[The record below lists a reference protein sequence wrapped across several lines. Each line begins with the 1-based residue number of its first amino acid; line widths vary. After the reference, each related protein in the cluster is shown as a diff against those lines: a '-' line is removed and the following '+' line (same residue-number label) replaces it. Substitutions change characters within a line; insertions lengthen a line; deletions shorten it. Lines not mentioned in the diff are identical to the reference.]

1 MNARSVQETLPAVV
15 DARRFVA
22 VVFDMD
28 GVLTDTARVHFAA
41 WKLLFDEA
49 LAHLTSGIAAKPF
62 EFDDYLRF
70 VDGRSRIDGVMAVLD
85 ARAVHLRTGASSDVA
100 GDATAWALAN
110 RKDELFLRALQKDG
124 VHAFATS
131 VDFVR
136 AVRAA
141 GLATAVVTASAHRTD
156 VLAAAGLDGMFDA
169 HVDGVDASEL
179 GLAGKP
185 APDMFLA
192 AAARLAVDPGS
203 AVVIEDAVA
212 GVAAGR
218 RGGFGLVVG
227 VNRTGSASVLAA
239 GGADLVVGDLA
250 ELRIVGPRSGRR

>member
-1 MNARSVQETLPAVV
+1 M
-15 DARRFVA
+15 DACRFGA

-41 WKLLFDEA
+41 WKLLFDDELGRRA
-49 LAHLTSGIAAKPF
+49 PGGGVEPF
-62 EFDDYLRF
+62 EVDEYVRL
-70 VDGRSRIDGVMAVLD
+70 VDGRSRIDGVQAVLD
-85 ARAVHLRTGASSDVA
+85 ARQVHLATGAS
-100 GDATAWALAN
+100 GDLPGAATAWGLAN
-110 RKDELFLRALQKDG
+110 RKDALFLEALKRDG

-131 VDFVR
+131 VVFVR

-141 GLATAVVTASAHRTD
+141 GLATAVVTASRHRAD
-156 VLAAAGLDGMFDA
+156 VLLAAGLTGLFDV
-169 HVDGVDASEL
+169 HVDGVDAAEL
-179 GLAGKP
+179 RLAGKP

-192 AAARLAVDPGS
+192 AVAGLGVEPGS

-227 VNRTGSASVLAA
+227 VDRTGSAPALTA
-239 GGADLVVGDLA
+239 GGADIVVGDLA
-250 ELRIVGPRSGRR
+250 ELRVVGLRSGGR

>member
-1 MNARSVQETLPAVV
+1 MNARPARGTLAAVV
-15 DARRFVA
+15 DARRFGA

-41 WKLLFDEA
+41 WKLLFDDE
-49 LAHLTSGIAAKPF
+49 LAHRASGVEAEPF
-62 EFDDYLRF
+62 ELEDYLRF
-70 VDGRSRIDGVMAVLD
+70 VDGRSRIDGVEAVLD
-85 ARAVHLRTGASSDVA
+85 AREVHLATGASSDPP
-100 GDATAWALAN
+100 GEATAWGLAN
-110 RKDELFLRALQKDG
+110 RKDELFLQALKRDG

-131 VDFVR
+131 VVFVR

-141 GLATAVVTASAHRTD
+141 GLATAVVTASSHRSD
-156 VLAAAGLDGMFDA
+156 VLLAAGLDGLFDA
-169 HVDGVDASEL
+169 HVDGVDAAEL

-192 AAARLAVDPGS
+192 AAARLGVEPVS
-203 AVVIEDAVA
+203 TVVVEDAVA

-227 VNRTGSASVLAA
+227 VDRTGSASALAA
-239 GGADLVVGDLA
+239 GGADIVVGDLA
-250 ELRIVGPRSGRR
+250 ELRVVGLRSRGR